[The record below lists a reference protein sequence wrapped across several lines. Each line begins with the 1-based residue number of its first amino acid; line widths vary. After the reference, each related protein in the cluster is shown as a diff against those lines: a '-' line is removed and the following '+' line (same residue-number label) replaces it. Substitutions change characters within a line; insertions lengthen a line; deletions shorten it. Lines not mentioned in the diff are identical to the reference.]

1 MWFVLMVG
9 ANLEQRAGGNP
20 LQNLDA
26 KEFILPSGNVT
37 YLSGL
42 LGGNAQFLIDDIN
55 DTKIGASPSARNY
68 LEHYA
73 TFTGK
78 IRHPVI
84 QLHSAYDTMAHVAGT
99 GLYRDTVNDAGRGD
113 LLLQAYTGL
122 GTGHGIFTETQ
133 YLQTLAAMEEWLD
146 AGTRPD
152 PDDYFKVVDGFLP
165 GFVPPPWPR

>member
-1 MWFVLMVG
+1 MIFGWPEEWGSVGDLKDDIDWAEDVYPIIMSDIYGWRSPYNPVGYGKAEFFRLFLGLSPQQFYNQGGWGLPMWFVLMVG

-42 LGGNAQFLIDDIN
+42 LGGNAQLLINEIN

-78 IRHPVI
+78 IKHPVI

-99 GLYRDTVNDAGRGD
+99 GL
-113 LLLQAYTGL
+113 
-122 GTGHGIFTETQ
+122 
-133 YLQTLAAMEEWLD
+133 
-146 AGTRPD
+146 
-152 PDDYFKVVDGFLP
+152 
-165 GFVPPPWPR
+165 